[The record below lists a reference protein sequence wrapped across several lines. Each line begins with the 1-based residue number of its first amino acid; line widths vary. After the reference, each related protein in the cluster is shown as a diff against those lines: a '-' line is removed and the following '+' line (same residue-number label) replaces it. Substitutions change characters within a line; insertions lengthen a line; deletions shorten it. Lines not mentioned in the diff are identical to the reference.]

1 MTACVNT
8 TLSEPKVKAQF
19 IDLAPNSVCIP
30 TINGHR
36 IVGVDLAARVFQ
48 LCYKDNEGQMINEQL
63 NKHEFEELIT
73 TSPEK
78 FIFGFEACS
87 GNQYWA
93 ELMTSNGHE
102 CRIFPTAST
111 DKRRG
116 RRGNKDDA
124 IDAVCIWKN
133 MVYGEPE
140 SHPHTLD
147 ELNVKKLYQVID
159 AVNCCVYT
167 IVSLVRGFITEHGC
181 GEFHIGGADDAL
193 KAIEYYQKKKAN
205 EGKKISMEAVAF
217 CNMVQNLIL
226 GNLLQ
231 KEQCEQKVLY
241 AHAMNDPDIR
251 NLMTIPGIGY
261 QIAVLLKAHVGNIN
275 RFKSR
280 KQFLTYCGAYPS
292 HDGSGGKIKMGEK
305 SRMGDQI
312 LNGLLYQAALS
323 IAHHGK
329 GFGSENE
336 PRTEYI
342 ANQLEAPRPYKKNV
356 LKIDRKLLSI
366 CYAVLR
372 SGQPYTPEINSDLG
386 KRKAKPFKK
395 PNHTLNKNWHQQA
408 KYLDF
413 SKLKEDLKIDKPDSP
428 VTLGSYGISDLKTQF
443 VFDAGKLKKA
453 IKRSERIVHNKKKKR
468 DDILEL

>member
-8 TLSEPKVKAQF
+8 TLSEPKIKAQF
-19 IDLAPNSVCIP
+19 IDLDPNSVCIP

-48 LCYKDNEGQMINEQL
+48 LCYKNNDGSMVNKQLKKDEFEQL
-63 NKHEFEELIT
+63 IT
-73 TSPEK
+73 DSPEK

-93 ELMTSNGHE
+93 QLMKSHGHE
-102 CRIFPTAST
+102 CRILPTAST

-116 RRGNKDDA
+116 RRSNKDDA
-124 IDAVCIWKN
+124 IDAMCIWKN
-133 MVYGEPE
+133 MVLGEAE
-140 SHPHTLD
+140 SHPHSLD
-147 ELNVKKLYQVID
+147 ELTVKKLYQVID
-159 AVNCCVYT
+159 AINRCVFT
-167 IVSLVRGFITEHGC
+167 IVPLVRGFITEHGC

-193 KAIEYYQKKKAN
+193 KAIEYYQKKQAN
-205 EGKKISMEAVAF
+205 AGKQISMESAAF

-226 GNLLQ
+226 GNMLQ
-231 KEQCEQKVLY
+231 KEQCEQNILY
-241 AHAMNDPDIR
+241 AHAMNDPEIR

-261 QIAVLLKAHVGNIN
+261 QIAALLKAHVGDIK
-275 RFKSR
+275 RFGSR

-336 PRTEYI
+336 PRTVYI
-342 ANQLEAPRPYKKNV
+342 GNQLDAPRAFKKNV
-356 LKIDRKLLSI
+356 LKIVRKILSI
-366 CYAVLR
+366 CYAVLS
-372 SGQPYTPEINSDLG
+372 SGLPYTPEINSDLG

-395 PNHTLNKNWHQQA
+395 PNHTLKKNWHQQA

-413 SKLKEDLKIDKPDSP
+413 SKIKEDLKTDQLDDS
-428 VTLGSYGISDLKTQF
+428 VTLRNCGISDLKTQF
-443 VFDAGKLKKA
+443 VFNAGNLKKA
-453 IKRSERIVHNKKKKR
+453 IKRSERIVHNNKKKR
-468 DDILEL
+468 DEILEL